1 LELPISTKIYS
12 ERETKK
18 LAEEFALGL
27 KAGEAIVIDGE
38 LGAGKT
44 FFIKSAAGVL
54 GINNVNI
61 PTFAIVNEYSGKFK
75 IYHFDFYRINE
86 IKELYDIGFDDYL
99 NDDEAI
105 LFIEWGNLFPEILPH
120 KRIEIEI
127 KVMEDFSREII
138 IKKCNL
144 IDSNNDEIVV

>member
-1 LELPISTKIYS
+1 LDSSVTSKIYS
-12 ERETKK
+12 EKETKQ
-18 LAEEFALGL
+18 LAEDFAKELI
-27 KAGEAIVIDGE
+27 AGQTVVINGE

-44 FFIKSAAGVL
+44 FFIKSAAAVF
-54 GINNVNI
+54 GINNVNS
-61 PTFAIVNEYSGKFK
+61 PTFALVNEYFGKFK

-105 LFIEWGNLFPEILPH
+105 VFIEWGNLFQEILPH
-120 KRIEIEI
+120 KRTEIEI

-138 IKKCNL
+138 IKAL
-144 IDSNNDEIVV
+144 